1 MKRALID
8 DQRPGRICQV
18 ENVGN
23 DFEVDLPLHWE
34 DCPDECTDHWE
45 WTGNEAR
52 EKVLPLEELRDLVKD
67 HIDTKMLSLTS
78 GRIAALDNKAMIE
91 LMAEIWPH
99 LNNPASNPDL
109 DYAKDVVLKARTL
122 RNQANSADRA
132 TLEAFDVDNPPGGW
146 PT

>member
-18 ENVGN
+18 EDVGN

-45 WTGNEAR
+45 WTDSGAR
-52 EKVLPLEELRDLVKD
+52 EKVLPLEELRDLVKAR
-67 HIDTKMLSLTS
+67 IDTKMLNLTS
-78 GRIAALDNKAMIE
+78 ARITALDSKPMIE
-91 LMAEIWPH
+91 LMAELWPH

-109 DYAKDVVLKARTL
+109 QYAKNVVVRARQL
-122 RNQANSADRA
+122 RNQSDVANRA
-132 TLEAFDVDNPPGGW
+132 ALEAFDVDNPPGGW
-146 PT
+146 PV